1 MDRQINDIHIW
12 VVCIA
17 HMDRLHYT
25 FKIKPDKDNLIRAK
39 YNFSTKKNRRINKK
53 RNMPVFKQD
62 ENLLEGLFA
71 RLQKRTGLFRVG
83 NYNLEVVSFN

>member
-1 MDRQINDIHIW
+1 MP
-12 VVCIA
+12 
-17 HMDRLHYT
+17 T
-25 FKIKPDKDNLIRAK
+25 F
-39 YNFSTKKNRRINKK
+39 
-53 RNMPVFKQD
+53 MQD